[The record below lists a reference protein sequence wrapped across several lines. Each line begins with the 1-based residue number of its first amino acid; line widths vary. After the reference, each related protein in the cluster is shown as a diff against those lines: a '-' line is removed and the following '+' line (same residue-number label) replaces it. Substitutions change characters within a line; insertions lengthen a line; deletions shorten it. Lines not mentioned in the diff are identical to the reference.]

1 MSKKSVV
8 GTLSLQPIKEIIA
21 VVAVEPAHS
30 GTNAKA
36 SSSGAQETT
45 PAEKVVYEDQAVCLD
60 SHEAEQLVVEG
71 HEGGPL
77 EQGILTGSS
86 LRFENAAMGSRM
98 SAEELKDPS
107 QAPLQEEQA
116 SVHITDSQALAA
128 TLEEISEIRQ
138 ETLSAEEVGGRDACE
153 ASTPVKVTE
162 DMSQDVNARPSDEED
177 SPFHQTDTPE
187 SKDDVE
193 DNEQEVEL
201 IDEIHA
207 LSEQAMTKTLVS

>member
-1 MSKKSVV
+1 MGS
-8 GTLSLQPIKEIIA
+8 LSLQPIKEVIA
-21 VVAVEPAHS
+21 VVAVEPADS
-30 GTNAKA
+30 ETNAKA
-36 SSSGAQETT
+36 SSSGAQKTT
-45 PAEKVVYEDQAVCLD
+45 PAEKVVYEDQAGFLD

-86 LRFENAAMGSRM
+86 LLFENAAMGSRIP
-98 SAEELKDPS
+98 AEESNGPF
-107 QAPLQEEQA
+107 QAPSLEEQA
-116 SVHITDSQALAA
+116 SASITDSQTLAE
-128 TLEEISEIRQ
+128 TLEEILEIRQ
-138 ETLSAEEVGGRDACE
+138 ETLSAEEVGERDACE

-162 DMSQDVNARPSDEED
+162 NISQDGDATPSDEED
-177 SPFHQTDTPE
+177 SPFRQTDTTE